1 VSNPAVAGESNGR
14 TFMHALWR
22 DLRHAVRGLSK
33 APGFLVVVVLTLGL
47 GIGAN
52 TAIFS
57 LMDQVLLRPLP
68 VDDPGS
74 LVLLD
79 GPGAFQGRTMN
90 AMTFS
95 YPMYTDFRDRNEV
108 FSGVLA
114 RFPLSMTVV
123 WRGASE
129 RANGELVSGN
139 FFDVLGVRAA
149 VGRTL
154 NAADDRTPGAH
165 PVAVLSY
172 GYWQRRFGGDP
183 HVLNGTITVNGHPL
197 SIVGVTARG
206 FTGVQVGQA
215 ADVMVPLMM
224 KAQMTPTWNDLDNR
238 RSRWVTVMARLKP
251 GVSRTQAE
259 AAMNVIYR
267 QVNEQEITNIPNAS
281 QSFRQRFVSKH
292 LNLLPGRKGLSDL
305 RREFS
310 TPLIVLMSM
319 VGVVLLIACANVANL
334 LLARTMAR
342 QREISLRLALGAGR
356 MRIVRQQLVES
367 ALLAAAGTVVGVLFA
382 WWTGGLLL
390 AALPGDPAAR
400 SLSANPDL
408 RVASFALTV
417 GTITAL
423 VFGIVPAFQATR
435 ATVTSALKE
444 ESGSV
449 TGGGRQARLRRLL
462 VVGQVGLSMLLL
474 AGAGLFARS
483 LHNLKAIDPGFRV
496 DRLLAF
502 SIDPSLSGYEGERL
516 IDLYRRLHEALQAVP
531 GVENVSMSEVGTLT
545 GDDWQM
551 TVRVDG
557 YQAKESED
565 MNPSVDGVGPRYFA
579 TMGIPLV
586 AGREFTDKD
595 GKDAPRVAI
604 INEAMAK
611 YFFGETNPIG
621 RRFGFGRGKA
631 TDIEIV
637 GVVKNVR
644 SQELREG
651 APRFVY
657 IPYGQDESVTQ
668 LTYYVRAP
676 GDEASTAGALRQAV
690 RRLDGNL
697 PIFNMKTMAVQV
709 DESLFVER
717 MVAALS
723 VAFGGLATL
732 LAAIGLYG
740 VMSYAVARRT
750 REIGIRMALGAERGR
765 VLWLVLREVAVMAIA
780 GILAGL
786 AAALWL
792 TRQVQSQLFGLTP
805 SDPLTLFTAT
815 VLLAAVA
822 IASGYVPARRA
833 TAIDPVVA
841 LRGE

>member
-1 VSNPAVAGESNGR
+1 
-14 TFMHALWR
+14 MHALWR
-22 DLRHAVRGLSK
+22 DLRHATRGLRK
-33 APGFLVVVVLTLGL
+33 APGFLAVVILTLGL

-68 VDDPGS
+68 VHDPGA

-108 FSGVLA
+108 FTSVLA

-139 FFDVLGVRAA
+139 YFETLGVRPAL
-149 VGRTL
+149 GRVL

-165 PVAVLSY
+165 PIAVLSY
-172 GYWQRRFGGDP
+172 GYWQRRFGADSQ
-183 HVLNGTITVNGHPL
+183 VLNQTITVNGHPL
-197 SIVGVTARG
+197 TIVGVSARG

-215 ADVMVPLMM
+215 ADVMAPLMM

-238 RSRWVTVMARLKP
+238 RSRWLTVMARLKP
-251 GVSRTQAE
+251 GVPRTQAE

-267 QVNEQEITNIPNAS
+267 QVNEQEIKDIPNAS
-281 QSFRQRFVSKH
+281 ENFRKRFVSKH
-292 LNLLPGRKGLSDL
+292 LDVLPGQKGLSDL

-319 VGVVLLIACANVANL
+319 VAVVLLIACANVANL
-334 LLARTMAR
+334 LLARTTAR
-342 QREISLRLALGAGR
+342 QKEISLRLALGAGR
-356 MRIVRQQLVES
+356 SRIIRQQLVES
-367 ALLAAAGTVVGVLFA
+367 GLLAAGGTIIGLLLA
-382 WWTGGLLL
+382 WWIGGLLL

-400 SLSANPDL
+400 NLSADPDL
-408 RVASFALTV
+408 RVAGFAVVV
-417 GTITAL
+417 GVLTAL
-423 VFGIVPAFQATR
+423 VFGLVPALQATR
-435 ATVTSALKE
+435 TGVTAALKE

-462 VVGQVGLSMLLL
+462 VIGQVGLSMLLL

-483 LHNLKAIDPGFRV
+483 LYNLKTLDPGFNV
-496 DRLLAF
+496 DSLLAF
-502 SIDPSLSGYEGERL
+502 SVDPSLSGYDGNRL
-516 IDLYRRLHEALQAVP
+516 TDLYRRLQAELTTVP
-531 GVENVSMSEVGTLT
+531 GVKSVSMSET
-545 GDDWQM
+545 GALSGNDWSM
-551 TVRVDG
+551 TIRVDG
-557 YQAKESED
+557 YQAKEGED
-565 MNPSVDGVGPRYFA
+565 MNPSVDGVGPRYFE
-579 TMGIPLV
+579 TMGIAMV
-586 AGREFTDKD
+586 SGREFTERDVK
-595 GKDAPRVAI
+595 GAPRVAI
-604 INEAMAK
+604 INETMAK
-611 YFFGETNPIG
+611 YFFAGTNPIG
-621 RRFGFGRGKA
+621 RRFGFGRGSA

-637 GVVKNVR
+637 GVVRDVR
-644 SQELREG
+644 SLELRDQ
-651 APRFVY
+651 APRFLY
-657 IPYGQDESVTQ
+657 IPYAQDESVTQ
-668 LTYYVRAP
+668 LTYYVRTGRD
-676 GDEASTAGALRQAV
+676 GDSTAVGIRQAV
-690 RRLDGNL
+690 RRLDANL
-697 PIFNMKTMAVQV
+697 PVFDMKTMAVQV

-717 MVAALS
+717 MVAVLS

-765 VLWLVLREVAVMAIA
+765 VLWLVLREVAVMAIV
-780 GILAGL
+780 GILGGL

-792 TRQVQSQLFGLTP
+792 TRQVQAQLFGLSPT
-805 SDPLTLFTAT
+805 DPLTLSVAT
-815 VLLAAVA
+815 ILLAVVA
-822 IASGYVPARRA
+822 LGSGYIPARRA
-833 TAIDPVVA
+833 TAIDPILA
-841 LRGE
+841 LRSE